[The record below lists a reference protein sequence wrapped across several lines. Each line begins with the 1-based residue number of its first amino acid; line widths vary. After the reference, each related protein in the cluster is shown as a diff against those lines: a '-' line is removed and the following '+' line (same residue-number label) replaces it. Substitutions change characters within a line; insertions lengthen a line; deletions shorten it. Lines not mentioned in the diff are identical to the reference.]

1 MNLTGEHGLRRARWL
16 ALTAVGA
23 VAWAAT
29 GLRPFTTPALVVT
42 LLTGAAVLFAGNS
55 IRSAEPPKEAGT
67 RTTSGAGWWLI
78 LFGALAALELVA
90 FVQLPRSEHPTLSSL
105 ANQVFDSHLV
115 RACAFVAW
123 MAAGLGIARR

>member
-1 MNLTGEHGLRRARWL
+1 MNLTGEHGLRTARWL
-16 ALTAVGA
+16 AVPAVAA

-42 LLTGAAVLFAGNS
+42 LLTGAAVLLAGNR
-55 IRSAEPPKEAGT
+55 IRAAESPKEAGS
-67 RTTSGAGWWLI
+67 RKTSGAGWWLT

-90 FVQLPRSEHPTLSSL
+90 FVQLPRSENPTLSSL

-115 RACAFVAW
+115 RASAFVAW
-123 MAAGLGIARR
+123 MAAGFGVARR